1 MTAPRMLSEAQ
12 PVGLADSGT
21 TDAADGSAA
30 RPTRLGQRPR
40 RPLRRALTTTVRSPQ
55 GMVAL
60 GVVALFALAAVL
72 APLVAPHDPIAQDRD
87 AVLAPPGGE
96 YWLGTDQL
104 GRDILSR
111 IIFGARIAL
120 TVGIGGVLLGA
131 TVGTLL
137 GIASAYYRGW
147 VDSVTGRIW
156 DALLAYPGL
165 LLAIVVVAVLGTGTG
180 QVLVAIALINIPV
193 FARLA
198 RASTLRERERDYVVA
213 AECLGGRDAHIMVK
227 HLLPN
232 VLGPLLVQLS
242 LAIGMGI
249 LLEAGLS
256 FIGLGTQPPQPSW
269 GLMLNESRTYLRD
282 APWYGV
288 FPGLTLAVF
297 LLALNLLADSLRES
311 LGGRKS
317 RVW

>member
-1 MTAPRMLSEAQ
+1 MSRQQVSQTKKLSAPTPA
-12 PVGLADSGT
+12 A
-21 TDAADGSAA
+21 TDDALPES
-30 RPTRLGQRPR
+30 RSR
-40 RPLRRALTTTVRSPQ
+40 RPQSQLRRALSKTVHSPQ
-55 GMVAL
+55 GAIAL
-60 GVVALFALAAVL
+60 AVIGLFVLAAVF
-72 APLVAPHDPIAQDRD
+72 APLITPHDPIAQDRE

-96 YWLGTDQL
+96 YPLGTDHL

-120 TVGIGGVLLGA
+120 SVGIGGALIGA
-131 TVGTLL
+131 TIGTLL
-137 GIASAYYRGW
+137 GISAGYYRSW
-147 VDSVTGRIW
+147 VDAVTGRVW

-165 LLAIVVVAVLGTGTG
+165 LLAIVIVAILGTGTSR
-180 QVLVAIALINIPV
+180 VMVAIALINIPV
-193 FARLA
+193 FARLS
-198 RASTLRERERDYVVA
+198 RASTLRERQRDYVVA
-213 AECLGGRDAHIMVK
+213 AECLGGRDRNIMFK

-256 FIGLGTQPPQPSW
+256 FIGLGTQPPDPSW

-282 APWYGV
+282 APWFGI
-288 FPGLTLAVF
+288 FPGLFLAVF
-297 LLALNLLADSLRES
+297 LLALNLLADSLREA
-311 LGGRKS
+311 LGTKKS